1 MMTPRRT
8 LPAVAALTFIAGFA
22 VAELTGVRALGGL
35 VLVAGA
41 VWCARIALRVAGP
54 APTAVLVV
62 IALALFVLSHPL
74 GHAIGAWPAVV
85 VSASL
90 AALAAALMTHVWRS
104 ADSTRARLP
113 TRGYR

>member
-1 MMTPRRT
+1 VMTPRRT

-35 VLVAGA
+35 VLVA
-41 VWCARIALRVAGP
+41 
-54 APTAVLVV
+54 TAVLVV

-90 AALAAALMTHVWRS
+90 AALAAAR
-104 ADSTRARLP
+104 
-113 TRGYR
+113 